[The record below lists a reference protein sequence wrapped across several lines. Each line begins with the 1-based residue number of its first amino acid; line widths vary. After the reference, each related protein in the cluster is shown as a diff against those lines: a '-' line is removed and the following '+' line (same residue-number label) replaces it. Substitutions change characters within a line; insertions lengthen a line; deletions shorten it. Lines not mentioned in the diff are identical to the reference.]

1 MFKLKLSIITLAII
15 LLIQPLQ
22 NVSAQMLVSEVKI
35 GDSSSARNEFI
46 EIYNSGKEDFEIT
59 NWCLQYTTSSQVN
72 YRLSCFFPS
81 EDNVHLFL
89 PASGFAL
96 AVSSELLNDPAS
108 LMAADISF
116 SARLSG
122 ASGYVSL
129 IDNYSNQIDD
139 IGWGQE
145 GVDNNL
151 ISPPVDNLIFKRK
164 MSPDGVM
171 QDTGIYRDDFEFSSM
186 KTEYSIGNI
195 YELKDLCP
203 NIDGIQALVP
213 DGYDNST
220 GECQLLVIDICP
232 NIDGTQSTIPD
243 GFLIDTDFNCINT
256 DVCLNLPDIQLTI
269 PDDYILRND
278 NCEEKSLPIDITEIY
293 PNAVGSDDGFEF
305 IEIYNPNLVNVNLE
319 NYSINVNGKKYN
331 LSQTPLEIKPN
342 DYRAF
347 YNYDVKFSLLNSLA
361 NIFIYSNDDTYL
373 GEKIE
378 YKSPKE
384 GESWAFI
391 DGSWRYTNQPTPNSK
406 NMSSKI
412 ISKIIIETQ
421 LKPCGPGQYRNPE
434 TNRCRN
440 IVSSSDS
447 TLKPCEPGYER
458 NPETNRCRKIVNTSI
473 PSVGYKVEQIDEQT
487 NNGVLITSIA
497 GVGTM
502 AVGYGLWEWR
512 KDFAKLLKKVITIFH
527 TNS

>member
-1 MFKLKLSIITLAII
+1 
-15 LLIQPLQ
+15 
-22 NVSAQMLVSEVKI
+22 
-35 GDSSSARNEFI
+35 
-46 EIYNSGKEDFEIT
+46 
-59 NWCLQYTTSSQVN
+59 
-72 YRLSCFFPS
+72 
-81 EDNVHLFL
+81 
-89 PASGFAL
+89 
-96 AVSSELLNDPAS
+96 
-108 LMAADISF
+108 
-116 SARLSG
+116 
-122 ASGYVSL
+122 
-129 IDNYSNQIDD
+129 
-139 IGWGQE
+139 
-145 GVDNNL
+145 
-151 ISPPVDNLIFKRK
+151 
-164 MSPDGVM
+164 
-171 QDTGIYRDDFEFSSM
+171 
-186 KTEYSIGNI
+186 
-195 YELKDLCP
+195 
-203 NIDGIQALVP
+203 
-213 DGYDNST
+213 
-220 GECQLLVIDICP
+220 
-232 NIDGTQSTIPD
+232 
-243 GFLIDTDFNCINT
+243 
-256 DVCLNLPDIQLTI
+256 
-269 PDDYILRND
+269 
-278 NCEEKSLPIDITEIY
+278 
-293 PNAVGSDDGFEF
+293 
-305 IEIYNPNLVNVNLE
+305 
-319 NYSINVNGKKYN
+319 
-331 LSQTPLEIKPN
+331 
-342 DYRAF
+342 
-347 YNYDVKFSLLNSLA
+347 
-361 NIFIYSNDDTYL
+361 L